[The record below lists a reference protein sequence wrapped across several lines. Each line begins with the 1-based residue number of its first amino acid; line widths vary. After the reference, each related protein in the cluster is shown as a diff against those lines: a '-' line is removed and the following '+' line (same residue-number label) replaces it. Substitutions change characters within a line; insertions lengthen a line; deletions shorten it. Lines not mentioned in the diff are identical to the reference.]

1 MPAAGRGG
9 YPVGQA
15 VRVAELAGPGL
26 HQVLARLRAAE
37 PVSWLPVLDG
47 WLVTRYDLA
56 VRVLRDSAA
65 FTVDDPR
72 FSTARVVGPSM
83 LSLDGAAH
91 DRHRRPFGGPFSQA
105 EVRDRLAGF
114 VTAEAAR
121 LAAAVRPA
129 GQAELRRS
137 LAGPLAT
144 VVVARMLGL
153 VATPPE
159 VILAWYDAIVAAV
172 SELAGAPGAEPGA
185 AGMAAFSQ
193 LAERLR
199 GVIAA
204 DDPDQSL
211 LAAAAQHVGRSGA
224 LSTDEAVSNAAV
236 LMFGGIE
243 TTEGMIT
250 NAAWHLLGHPDQL
263 RLVRG
268 DPELLPN
275 AIEESLRL
283 EPAAAVVDRYA
294 TRDVTLGDAIVRQ
307 GDLVT
312 VSLAGAGRDP
322 AVFAD
327 PDRFAV
333 RRENASRH
341 LAFAR
346 GPHFCLGVHLARLE
360 ARAALS
366 ALLPMPGLRLDPDQ
380 PTAPPTG
387 LVFRKPAALP
397 VRWDAG

>member
-26 HQVLARLRAAE
+26 HQVLAQLRAAE

-47 WLVTRYDLA
+47 WLVTGYDLA

-83 LSLDGAAH
+83 LSLDGAVH

-114 VTAEAAR
+114 VTAEAGR

-185 AGMAAFSQ
+185 AGVAAFGQ

-250 NAAWHLLGHPDQL
+250 NAFWHLLSHPDQL
-263 RLVRG
+263 RLVRD

-294 TRDVTLGDAIVRQ
+294 TRDVTLGDAMVRQ

-333 RRENASRH
+333 RRENANRH

-397 VRWDAG
+397 VCWDAG